1 MINDNGQW
9 SRNWPAPAKLNLMLH
24 ITGRR
29 SSGPKAGY
37 HELQTVFQL
46 LRWGDV
52 LHFRLRS
59 DGEVHRLSGPADVAP
74 ADDLTVRAAKLLQ
87 VEAQQL
93 SSGVDIVI
101 DKRLPMGGGLG
112 GGSSNAATVLVALN
126 KLWNC
131 GLNTDELAVLGLQLG
146 ADVPVFIHGH
156 NAWAEGVGEL
166 LQPIE
171 LPQRWFLLLI
181 PACHVATETVF
192 NAEQL
197 TRDTPIST
205 IRAFLE
211 QGGGNDC
218 EKVVVKSYSEVA
230 QAIDSLAKVGG
241 AKLTGTG
248 ACVFAEYFT
257 LEQAMCA
264 LQQFRRDNAE
274 ISALVVQGCGNL
286 QESSPLLQRL
296 EEEPVA

>member
-1 MINDNGQW
+1 MSNVAGQW

-46 LRWGDV
+46 LCWGDV
-52 LHFRLRS
+52 LHFRMRN
-59 DGEVHRLSGPADVAP
+59 DGEIQRLSGPVGVAA

-87 VEAQQL
+87 AEAQQPL
-93 SSGVDIVI
+93 SGVDIVI

-131 GLNTDELAVLGLQLG
+131 GLNSDELAALGLQLG
-146 ADVPVFIHGH
+146 ADVPVFIRGH

-166 LQPIE
+166 LQAIE
-171 LPQRWFLLLI
+171 LPSRWFLLLI

-211 QGGGNDC
+211 QGGRNDC
-218 EKVVVKSYSEVA
+218 ENVVIKSYPEVA
-230 QAIDSLAKVGG
+230 QAIDSLAKVGK

-248 ACVFAEYFT
+248 ACVFAEYST

-274 ISALVVQGCGNL
+274 ISALVVKGCGSS
-286 QESSPLLQRL
+286 QQTSPLLQRL
-296 EEEPVA
+296 EEQPAT